1 MDREEPESPELE
13 DPEIAALLDFEP
25 VVRKNKRHDGW
36 SDDNQRAFIL
46 GLAETGSIV
55 EAAARVGRTLSGAYT
70 VRGSAGAASFAAAWD
85 AAIALH
91 RKRRGRH
98 AVRGRPPRA
107 PDRRKPGPGKAALA
121 ARASLRVAAEDLEP
135 EEALEICTLA
145 DLLGPLTA
153 QYLAKLKDE
162 RNCRLE
168 GRIVEADYCVRQ
180 LTAIE
185 IMLDLAGG
193 ADELIDRWRLPNGM
207 HMLDVAATPMSVLLA
222 GIRRDYWAE
231 KGEPERPPLAPL
243 GIVRHELARGEDLN
257 FNAGRDGDYKQW
269 CRRQDEKHRNAAEA
283 QKAWEEK
290 ARADAAAWAEREKA
304 GEASGQTSQPSKRSR
319 KGPGAADDAR
329 GEGRDSQ

>member
-1 MDREEPESPELE
+1 MDREEPESPELAQ

-36 SDDNQRAFIL
+36 SDDNQRAFIV

-70 VRGSAGAASFAAAWD
+70 VRGAAGAESFAAAWD
-85 AAIALH
+85 SAMALH
-91 RKRRGRH
+91 KRRRPRR
-98 AVRGRPPRA
+98 AARGQPPRGA
-107 PDRRKPGPGKAALA
+107 SPRPGPDRQAAALA

-135 EEALEICTLA
+135 EEALDICTLA
-145 DLLGPLTA
+145 DLLQPLMDM
-153 QYLAKLKDE
+153 YLAKLKDE
-162 RNCRLE
+162 RSCRLE

-193 ADELIDRWRLPNGM
+193 ADELIDRWRLPNDL

-243 GIVRHELARGEDLN
+243 GIVRDGIARGED
-257 FNAGRDGDYKQW
+257 FNYDGSRDGDYKLW
-269 CRRQDEKHRNAAEA
+269 CRRQDEKHRHAAEA

-290 ARADAAAWAEREKA
+290 ARADAAAWAEREAPGGGVRPDIQADQAVPKGA
-304 GEASGQTSQPSKRSR
+304 GGGESR
-319 KGPGAADDAR
+319 
-329 GEGRDSQ
+329 